1 MKPKFRLALGQINS
15 TVGDLQG
22 NTQKIV
28 KTIRLAREA
37 VVDLGGPN
45 YPFRYPGRFEFG
57 LSATRPP
64 CRKWRHG
71 DYTSSV
77 LRGDRTST
85 TLRNPARRKMV
96 GTTVLFPEAA
106 FDENRYF

>member
-37 VVDLGGPN
+37 GADLVAVPN
-45 YPFRYPGRFEFG
+45 YPFTGIP
-57 LSATRPP
+57 
-64 CRKWRHG
+64 RKI
-71 DYTSSV
+71 SS
-77 LRGDRTST
+77 
-85 TLRNPARRKMV
+85 
-96 GTTVLFPEAA
+96 
-106 FDENRYF
+106 